1 MWNSSLNG
9 FWHPEVTRSLK
20 ISRWHPQDA
29 AECLLERHI
38 PWPLAT
44 KPVRYKTPTGA
55 KGSPPVMKS
64 KRIGASLTASLS
76 ADRRH
81 QASASKPGTAPDPDH
96 QNTQDRAGT
105 VPARRA
111 VSTPPAAKIGRPAM
125 ARRAASD
132 AEPPRSAERRVGEG
146 R

>member
-81 QASASKPGTAPDPDH
+81 QASASKPGT
-96 QNTQDRAGT
+96 
-105 VPARRA
+105 
-111 VSTPPAAKIGRPAM
+111 
-125 ARRAASD
+125 
-132 AEPPRSAERRVGEG
+132 RSEEHTSELQSRGHLVCRLLLEKKNIIKMF
-146 R
+146 